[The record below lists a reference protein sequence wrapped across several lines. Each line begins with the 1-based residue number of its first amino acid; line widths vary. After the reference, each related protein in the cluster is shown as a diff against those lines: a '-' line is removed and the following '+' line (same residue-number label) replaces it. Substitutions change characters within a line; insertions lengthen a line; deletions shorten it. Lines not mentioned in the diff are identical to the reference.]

1 MHWGT
6 FILSQEAVDEPI
18 NAIKSNLKNQGIAE
32 SKFLILKHG
41 ETIHLN

>member
-18 NAIKSNLKNQGIAE
+18 NEIKSKLKNQGFDGAIFYF
-32 SKFLILKHG
+32 K
-41 ETIHLN
+41 TR